1 MASANTIIT
10 DYIKIKIFISHTAG
24 PEETVPCMEDRV
36 NPGKEYQSA
45 SKTYYG
51 SGTGDGVGGPSLISA
66 FTDGVGHS
74 PIIGDFVVK
83 NIEGDTVIVNFRISP
98 EMIIA
103 TMTASRAIIHNSQN
117 NVCSDGGSEDYIPP
131 PPPSLTLT
139 PTYITF
145 VTSPNAMGN
154 IYELRLITR
163 DLHRFPGHPVEV
175 EAISYKK
182 L

>member
-1 MASANTIIT
+1 MASANTNIT
-10 DYIKIKIFISHTAG
+10 DYIKIFISHTAG

-45 SKTYYG
+45 SKMYYG
-51 SGTGDGVGGPSLISA
+51 SGTGGGIGDPSLISA

-83 NIEGDTVIVNFRISP
+83 IIEGDTVIVNFRISP

-103 TMTASRAIIHNSQN
+103 TMTASRAFIHNSQN
-117 NVCSDGGSEDYIPP
+117 NVCSGGGSDEYIPP
-131 PPPSLTLT
+131 PPPTVT

-145 VTSPNAMGN
+145 VTSPNAMGD